1 MGSVIRLAGWRREP
15 ESNVHSRHGG
25 WPRGDLA
32 RLYRVARVLRRCGI
46 ALETESGVSDE
57 GEPWFVL
64 CHAESADVI
73 AHFARIGGTY
83 IVCIPFLNNLLSGRT
98 MRSLVG
104 RFLDR
109 RPALTR
115 HPDRPVTLHAV
126 KKRSARRRRRERLP
140 NSSGIEDRNLSTD
153 DRILQA
159 AVSSS
164 SARLTAVEPIRQG
177 LRDARDDMGTVIRF
191 PDGGRT
197 AHNGGTSGGQ
207 SEPTRIIILPVIR
220 IERENN
226 ELAARRLER
235 DNEPCRRLRRRAPA
249 PSTTAEP

>member
-1 MGSVIRLAGWRREP
+1 MGSVIWLAGGRREP
-15 ESNVHSRHGG
+15 KSNVRSRHGG

-32 RLYRVARVLRRCGI
+32 CLYLVAHVLRRGCGV

-104 RFLDR
+104 RFLER
-109 RPALTR
+109 HPTLTR

-126 KKRSARRRRRERLP
+126 KEHSARRRRCQRLP

-159 AVSSS
+159 AISSS
-164 SARLTAVEPIRQG
+164 SALLTTVEPIRQG
-177 LRDARDDMGTVIRF
+177 LRDARDNMGTVIRF

-207 SEPTRIIILPVIR
+207 FEPTRIIILPVHSH
-220 IERENN
+220 
-226 ELAARRLER
+226 
-235 DNEPCRRLRRRAPA
+235 RAG
-249 PSTTAEP
+249 EQ